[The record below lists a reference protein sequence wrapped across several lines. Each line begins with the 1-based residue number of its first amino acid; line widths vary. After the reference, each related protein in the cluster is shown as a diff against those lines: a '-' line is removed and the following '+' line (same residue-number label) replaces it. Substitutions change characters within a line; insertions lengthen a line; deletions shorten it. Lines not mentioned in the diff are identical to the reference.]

1 MMTSGIIKT
10 GDGCAISWRMDGP
23 EDAPVLLMSN
33 SLGTALAMWDGQIE
47 ALSQTHRVLRYDK
60 RGHGKSD
67 VPPGAYS
74 LDRLGRDVL
83 ELVDALGIAR
93 FDFCG
98 LSLGGMTGQWLAV
111 RAPDRID
118 RLVLCNTSAY
128 MGPPEGW
135 DLRIRTVMAGGMEAM
150 VQPVLERWFTPEFR
164 EGSPTR
170 IAPVHDMLLAT
181 HPAGYAGACAAIRD
195 MDLRPTGP
203 LIKTPTLIIAGE
215 RDPATPPSHSEAMAA
230 AISGSRLVRLDAAH
244 LSNIEQPELFLAA
257 VQGFLA

>member
-1 MMTSGIIKT
+1 MQSGVIKT
-10 GDGCAISWRMDGP
+10 GDGCALSWRSDGP
-23 EDAPVLLMSN
+23 EEAPVLLMCN
-33 SLGTALAMWDGQIE
+33 SLGTALAMWDGQVG
-47 ALSQTHRVLRYDK
+47 ALSQTHRVLRYDT

-67 VPPGAYS
+67 VPPGGYS

-83 ELVDALGIAR
+83 ELTDALGIAR

-98 LSLGGMTGQWLAV
+98 LSLGGMTGQWLGV
-111 RAPDRID
+111 RAPERID

-135 DLRIRTVMAGGMEAM
+135 DLRIRTVLSGGMEVM

-164 EGSPTR
+164 EASPAA
-170 IAPVHDMLLAT
+170 IAPVHDMLLGT
-181 HPAGYAGACAAIRD
+181 SPAGYAGACAAIRD
-195 MDLRPTGP
+195 MDLRPIGQ
-203 LIKTPTLIIAGE
+203 LIKAPTLVIAGE
-215 RDPATPPSHSEAMAA
+215 RDPATPPEHSEAIAA

-257 VQGFLA
+257 VHGFLA

>member
-1 MMTSGIIKT
+1 MQSGVIKT
-10 GDGCAISWRMDGP
+10 GDGCAIFWRMDGP
-23 EDAPVLLMSN
+23 EDAPILLMSN

-67 VPPGAYS
+67 VPPGGYS

-83 ELVDALGIAR
+83 ELTDTLGIAR

-98 LSLGGMTGQWLAV
+98 LSLGGMTGQWLGV
-111 RAPDRID
+111 RAPERID

-135 DLRIRTVMAGGMEAM
+135 DLRIRTVLSGGMEVM

-164 EGSPTR
+164 ETSPAA
-170 IAPVHDMLLAT
+170 IAPVREMLLAT
-181 HPAGYAGACAAIRD
+181 NPAGYAGACAAIRD
-195 MDLRPTGP
+195 MDLRPIGK
-203 LIKTPTLIIAGE
+203 LIKAPTLIIAGE
-215 RDPATPPSHSEAMAA
+215 RDPATPPEHSEAMAA

-244 LSNIEQPELFLAA
+244 LSNIEQPKLFLAA
-257 VQGFLA
+257 VQGFLTR